1 MFLPMQNK
9 PSSSADYEEA
19 ILEIPNI
26 IDKELAEQLKSFSLN
41 AEVSGRHRRGSKT
54 PNVVQAS
61 FYTCLVFQHNSPV
74 YKILDP
80 VWEQFCINKNPNIT
94 FLEPYEIKSYVKDDC
109 FGAHNDILVSKN
121 RDVERKVN
129 LIVQLSDGDEYEGGD
144 LMVGAVKC
152 SRKFGTGIFFPARYV
167 HSVTTI
173 TNGERYSL
181 IGHAWG
187 PLSK

>member
-9 PSSSADYEEA
+9 PISSADYEEA
-19 ILEIPNI
+19 IIEVPNV
-26 IDKELAEQLKSFSLN
+26 IDKELAEQLKNFSLD

-80 VWEQFCINKNPNIT
+80 IWEQYCSPRKPNLT

-109 FGAHNDILVSKN
+109 FGLHNDILISTN
-121 RDVERKVN
+121 RETERKIN
-129 LIVQLSDGDEYEGGD
+129 LIVQLSDEND
-144 LMVGAVKC
+144 
-152 SRKFGTGIFFPARYV
+152 
-167 HSVTTI
+167 
-173 TNGERYSL
+173 
-181 IGHAWG
+181 
-187 PLSK
+187 